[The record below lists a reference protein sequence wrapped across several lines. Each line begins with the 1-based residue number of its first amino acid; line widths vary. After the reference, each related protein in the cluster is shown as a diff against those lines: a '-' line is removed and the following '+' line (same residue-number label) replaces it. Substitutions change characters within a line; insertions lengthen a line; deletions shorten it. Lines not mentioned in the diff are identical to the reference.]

1 MSHHKRGI
9 MATEV
14 TLSLP
19 DTVYNQAAR
28 LAQLM
33 NQDVSRVLAE
43 TIESA
48 LSPLGSPAVGLTPV
62 EELSD
67 SEILAAAHLQMDQ
80 VQGKRLGKLLDRQ
93 QAGKLTDA
101 ERGELAALMQIYH
114 ENLVRKAQAL
124 REAVRRGLIEPLE
137 P

>member
-1 MSHHKRGI
+1 

-19 DTVYNQAAR
+19 DSVYHQAAR

-33 NQDVSRVLAE
+33 NRNVSRVLVE

-48 LSPLGSPAVGLTPV
+48 LSPLGSSAVGFTPV

-67 SEILAAAHLQMDQ
+67 SEVLAAAHLQMDHAH
-80 VQGKRLGKLLDRQ
+80 GRRLGKLLDRR
-93 QAGKLTDA
+93 QAGKLTEA
-101 ERGELAALMQIYH
+101 ERSELAALVQIYH

-124 REAVRRGLIEPLE
+124 REAVRRGLLAPLG